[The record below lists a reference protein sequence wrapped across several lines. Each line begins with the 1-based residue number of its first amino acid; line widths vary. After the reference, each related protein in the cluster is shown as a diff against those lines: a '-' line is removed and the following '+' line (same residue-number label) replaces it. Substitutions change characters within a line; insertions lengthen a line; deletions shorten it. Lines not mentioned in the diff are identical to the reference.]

1 MNFLMTKKYIN
12 VILILLL
19 CLGAAYIYFVFD
31 PTTNKYFPG
40 CIFYKLTGLFCPGC
54 GAQRSIH
61 SLLRGNIIAALHAN
75 VLLVFCLPFL
85 MVYYIILTI
94 NYLKPKS
101 IIKIGIVNQVWFI
114 YLCAL
119 LVVYY
124 WIARNVPVLEAG
136 FLAPH

>member
-1 MNFLMTKKYIN
+1 MKILTTNKKK
-12 VILILLL
+12 VILLLLL
-19 CLGAAYIYFVFD
+19 CLGVALIYFVFD
-31 PTTNKYFPG
+31 PATNKYFPS

-61 SLLRGNIIAALHAN
+61 SLLTGNIIAAVHAN
-75 VLLVFCLPFL
+75 ILLVFCLPFF
-85 MVYYIILTI
+85 MVFYAIQTI
-94 NYLKPKS
+94 NFFRPRTN
-101 IIKIGIVNQVWFI
+101 IKIGIVNRVWFI

-119 LVVYY
+119 VVVCY

>member
-1 MNFLMTKKYIN
+1 MKILTTNKNK

-19 CLGAAYIYFVFD
+19 CLGVVLIYFLFD
-31 PTTNKYFPG
+31 PVTNKYFPS
-40 CIFYKLTGLFCPGC
+40 CIFYKVTGLFCPGC

-61 SLLRGNIIAALHAN
+61 SLLTGNIIAAVHAN
-75 VLLVFCLPFL
+75 ILLIFCLPFL
-85 MVYYIILTI
+85 MVYYAIQTI
-94 NYLKPKS
+94 NFIRPHTN
-101 IIKIGIVNQVWFI
+101 IKINIVNRVWFI

-119 LVVYY
+119 VVVCY

>member
-1 MNFLMTKKYIN
+1 MKILTTNKKK

-19 CLGAAYIYFVFD
+19 CLGVALIYFVFD
-31 PTTNKYFPG
+31 PATNKYFPS

-61 SLLRGNIIAALHAN
+61 SLLTGNIIAAVHAN
-75 VLLVFCLPFL
+75 ILLVFCLPFL
-85 MVYYIILTI
+85 IVYYAIQTLNFIRPHT
-94 NYLKPKS
+94 N
-101 IIKIGIVNQVWFI
+101 IKINIVNRVWFI

-119 LVVYY
+119 VVVCY

>member
-1 MNFLMTKKYIN
+1 MKILTTNKNK

-19 CLGAAYIYFVFD
+19 CLGVVLIYFLFD
-31 PTTNKYFPG
+31 PVTNKYFPS

-61 SLLRGNIIAALHAN
+61 SLLTGNIVAAVHAN
-75 VLLVFCLPFL
+75 ILLVFCLPFL
-85 MVYYIILTI
+85 VVYYAIQTNNFIRPHT
-94 NYLKPKS
+94 N
-101 IIKIGIVNQVWFI
+101 IKINLVNQVWFI

-119 LVVYY
+119 VVVCY

>member
-1 MNFLMTKKYIN
+1 MKILTTNKKK

-19 CLGAAYIYFVFD
+19 CLGTAFIYFVFD
-31 PTTNKYFPG
+31 PAINKYFPS
-40 CIFYKLTGLFCPGC
+40 CPFYKLTGLFCPGC

-61 SLLRGNIIAALHAN
+61 SLLTGNVIAAVHSN
-75 VLLVFCLPFL
+75 ILLVFWLPFL
-85 MVYYIILTI
+85 VVYYVIQTI
-94 NYLKPKS
+94 NFIRPYTN
-101 IIKIGIVNQVWFI
+101 IKINIVNQVWFI

-119 LVVYY
+119 LVVCY